1 MRQRPQ
7 GASAAAHFQLTF
19 DGDHAGTVIAL
30 LYGADCLFQGLL
42 GDLLVLL
49 GNRIDPDRQEIQQL
63 RVTKGRQ
70 SQLLWPQQ
78 VPLAQRI
85 EDAFEQDVGGGDQRI
100 GQRAAVEQ
108 GEHLFT
114 AARTAELFGLQDAD
128 LTAVLR
134 QCLAKTFLALLADG
148 QCRAC
153 ADQGDMGGGRNC
165 QRAGEQGG
173 RFAIIA
179 DHRAEVLGVQRTVEG
194 DHRRASRL
202 HLAIALVVG
211 W

>member
-1 MRQRPQ
+1 
-7 GASAAAHFQLTF
+7 
-19 DGDHAGTVIAL
+19 
-30 LYGADCLFQGLL
+30 
-42 GDLLVLL
+42 VLL

-70 SQLLWPQQ
+70 PQLLRPEQIA
-78 VPLAQRI
+78 LAQRI
-85 EDAFEQDVGGGDQRI
+85 EDAFEQDVRGSDQRI
-100 GQRAAVEQ
+100 GQRAALEQ
-108 GEHLFT
+108 GEHLL
-114 AARTAELFGLQDAD
+114 ASAGSAELVSTQDAD
-128 LTAVLR
+128 LPRVLR
-134 QCLAKTFLALLADG
+134 ECLAKTFLALLADG

-179 DHRAEVLGVQRTVEG
+179 DHRAEMLGVQRTVEG

-202 HLAIALVVG
+202 YLAIALVVG